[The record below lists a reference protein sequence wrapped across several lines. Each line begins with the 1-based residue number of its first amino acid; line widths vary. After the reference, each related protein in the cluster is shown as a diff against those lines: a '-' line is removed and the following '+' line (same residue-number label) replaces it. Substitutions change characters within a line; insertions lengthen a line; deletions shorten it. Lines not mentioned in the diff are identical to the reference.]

1 MFDCK
6 CMEMFRNND
15 IDSMVQAFSAA
26 KVIYANIRML
36 IRYNPLVRATLNL
49 DTKDGGIYITD
60 IMKARIENMIEYCNT
75 EGYTLR
81 RVVITCY
88 EVERFGMLLRDVL
101 QYFHYFIRP
110 DFRQKPDIEIATE
123 KYKEIADKHTVEE
136 LRKIVGRNSIIDF
149 ESLGSTRLGTED
161 IVEAEKHI
169 GYRKEESYVDEDT
182 DPDEEMLEEDLDPGY
197 DKNEGYLGPKKN
209 VPADVRNMFTG
220 DDKIVLRSGAAS
232 VDVKQFA
239 KRR

>member
-1 MFDCK
+1 
-6 CMEMFRNND
+6 MEMFRNND